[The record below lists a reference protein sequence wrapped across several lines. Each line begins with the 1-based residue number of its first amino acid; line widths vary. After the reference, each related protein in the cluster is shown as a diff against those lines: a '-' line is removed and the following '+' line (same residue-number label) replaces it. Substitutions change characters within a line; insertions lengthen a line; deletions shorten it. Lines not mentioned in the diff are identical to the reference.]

1 MRQGV
6 ELQEQPAKQPQ
17 TSPTGFLLPLWQK
30 VGLLV
35 LLLGL
40 LYLRQFRQR
49 RARRKVC
56 SHCQEKNPTH
66 LTNCA
71 KCGAPLF

>member
-6 ELQEQPAKQPQ
+6 ELQEQPPKPQ
-17 TSPTGFLLPLWQK
+17 TSPTGFLLPVWQK
-30 VGLLV
+30 AGLLI

-40 LYLRQFRQR
+40 LYLRQFRKR
-49 RARRKVC
+49 RARLKIC
-56 SHCQEKNPTH
+56 SHCNAKNPTH